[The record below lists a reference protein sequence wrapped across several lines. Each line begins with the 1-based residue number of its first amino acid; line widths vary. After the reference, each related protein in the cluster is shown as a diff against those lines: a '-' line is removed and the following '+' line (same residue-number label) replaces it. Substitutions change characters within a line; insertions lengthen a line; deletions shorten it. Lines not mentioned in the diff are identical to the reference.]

1 MLAAILN
8 GKRRG
13 SGVEGKHSGLGDA
26 TGAEDIL
33 TATIFERLIY
43 LPESVLDSFFVHLL
57 GPDKSIGTLEEFQ
70 FWPSWWLGERRVEPD
85 VVLYGSE
92 RTLLIE
98 AKRHDDLQQQYA
110 AQLANE
116 LRAGWAGNH
125 LGEGSILLTIGGL
138 QNYTLKSTSELEA
151 QIERELAGSGSDYE
165 LVCCGWYQLYQT
177 LETAITSATTDSS
190 PGLQRLLDDIAAAYE
205 WHGLR
210 VLPRRW
216 LGQLAPVSIDT
227 TQSPIFTTETVTA
240 KRGSSSVPTSRFLS
254 DLSAP
259 SIQTT
264 QFPIARWSRLS

>member
-13 SGVEGKHSGLGDA
+13 SGIEGKHSHLGDA

-43 LPESVLDSFFVHLL
+43 LPESVRDSFFAQLL
-57 GPDKSIGTLEEFQ
+57 GPDRSIGTLEDFE
-70 FWPSWWLGERRVEPD
+70 FWPSWWLDERRVEPD

-110 AQLANE
+110 VQLANE
-116 LRAGWAGNH
+116 LRAGWAGKH

-138 QNYTLKSTSELEA
+138 QNYTQKSISELA
-151 QIERELAGSGSDYE
+151 SQIQKELSGAGSDYE
-165 LVCCGWYQLYQT
+165 LVCYSWYQLFQA
-177 LETAITSATTDSS
+177 LEAAISNSSKDSS

-210 VLPRRW
+210 ILPRRW
-216 LGQLAPVSIDT
+216 LGQLAPVSIDFT
-227 TQSPIFTTETVTA
+227 CSPIFASGTVSATRVLSRVA
-240 KRGSSSVPTSRFLS
+240 TSRFLS
-254 DLSAP
+254 GLSAP
-259 SIQTT
+259 SIQIT
-264 QFPIARWSRLS
+264 QFPLHVGAE

>member
-13 SGVEGKHSGLGDA
+13 SGVEGRHSSLGDA

-33 TATIFERLIY
+33 TATIVERLIY
-43 LPESVLDSFFVHLL
+43 LPESVRDSFFVQLL
-57 GPDKSIGTLEEFQ
+57 GPDRSIGTLEDFE
-70 FWPSWWLGERRVEPD
+70 FWPSWWFDERRVEPD

-110 AQLANE
+110 VQLANE
-116 LRAGWAGNH
+116 LRAGWAGKH

-138 QNYTLKSTSELEA
+138 QNYTQKSTSELES
-151 QIERELAGSGSDYE
+151 QIERELSGAGSDYE
-165 LVCCGWYQLYQT
+165 LACCSWYQLFQA
-177 LETAITSATTDSS
+177 LEAAISNASTDSA

-210 VLPRRW
+210 ILPRRW
-216 LGQLAPVSIDT
+216 LGQLAPVSIDST
-227 TQSPIFTTETVTA
+227 RSPIFAPATVTA
-240 KRGSSSVPTSRFLS
+240 KRVPSRVATSRFLS

-259 SIQTT
+259 SIQIT
-264 QFPIARWSRLS
+264 QFPIARWS

>member
-13 SGVEGKHSGLGDA
+13 SGIEGKHSHLGDA

-43 LPESVLDSFFVHLL
+43 LPESVRDSFFAQLL
-57 GPDKSIGTLEEFQ
+57 GPDRSIGTLEDFE
-70 FWPSWWLGERRVEPD
+70 FWPSWWLDERRVEPD

-92 RTLLIE
+92 RALLIE

-110 AQLANE
+110 VQLANE
-116 LRAGWAGNH
+116 LRAGWAGKH

-138 QNYTLKSTSELEA
+138 QNYTQKSISELES
-151 QIERELAGSGSDYE
+151 QIQKELSGAGSDYE
-165 LVCCGWYQLYQT
+165 LVCYSWYQLFQA
-177 LETAITSATTDSS
+177 LEAAISNSSKDSS

-210 VLPRRW
+210 ILPRRW
-216 LGQLAPVSIDT
+216 LGQLAPVSIDFT
-227 TQSPIFTTETVTA
+227 CSPIFASGTVSATRVLSRVA
-240 KRGSSSVPTSRFLS
+240 TSRFLS
-254 DLSAP
+254 GLSAP
-259 SIQTT
+259 SIQIT
-264 QFPIARWSRLS
+264 QFPLHVGAE